1 MLNLVGDV
9 VKYFS
14 FDDVNVDNWVFKLF
28 YKGAF
33 IILLVGSM
41 VGITSQYFG
50 EPINCDFKGID
61 SEMASD
67 YCWIHGSPH
76 MKEGYYEHTKCA
88 VDKDRTTTKEGKED
102 TSYDTSYYQWVTFAL
117 LFQAG
122 TFMLPYKIWRAL
134 EGGLIEE
141 FGLEAKSGIILK
153 EDNRHA
159 ESMDSLLE
167 KYVLYYKSIFHRNQW
182 YFGKYIFCE
191 ILNFVILVLNF
202 YFTDVFLSGNFWY
215 YGSDWIEYSRLSSY
229 KEVRESGNPLCNTFP
244 LEVSCSVP
252 NFGAAGGIQKLNGM
266 CVLTQNIINQKMY
279 LVIWFYMAFLI
290 LTLPVCIF
298 YRVITLF
305 FDCFRSALLIAQLG
319 NTNDKKARNAIRE
332 IMSKCYIGDWF
343 VLFQLSKNVNMYFF
357 RAFVKELAKSLK
369 LAKRSS
375 QRSNQPKITYIEKE
389 KVDNHLPS
397 GPLLGPKKI
406 PDDDS
411 DDDYIDDDVE
421 QGASSNCSSIKK
433 TPRPPPPLRRQS
445 STISSRSIQNKDK
458 TGVPNADHRKRVIR
472 HAGSRV
478 HRLLPGK
485 GHSGRKVG
493 NRKRSM
499 SGYDDFEMNMMLT
512 M

>member
-61 SEMASD
+61 SEMTSD

-88 VDKDRTTTKEGKED
+88 VDKDRTTPKEGEED
-102 TSYDTSYYQWVTFAL
+102 APPYDTSYYQWVTFAL

-252 NFGAAGGIQKLNGM
+252 NFGAGGGIQKLNGM

-279 LVIWFYMAFLI
+279 LVIWFYMVFLI
-290 LTLPVCIF
+290 LIFPICIF
-298 YRVITLF
+298 YRVLTLF
-305 FDCFRSALLIAQLG
+305 FDCFRSACLVGKDVI
-319 NTNDKKARNAIRE
+319 
-332 IMSKCYIGDWF
+332 F
-343 VLFQLSKNVNMYFF
+343 VLFYMILN
-357 RAFVKELAKSLK
+357 
-369 LAKRSS
+369 
-375 QRSNQPKITYIEKE
+375 
-389 KVDNHLPS
+389 LP
-397 GPLLGPKKI
+397 I
-406 PDDDS
+406 F
-411 DDDYIDDDVE
+411 
-421 QGASSNCSSIKK
+421 
-433 TPRPPPPLRRQS
+433 S
-445 STISSRSIQNKDK
+445 STWKHQ
-458 TGVPNADHRKRVIR
+458 
-472 HAGSRV
+472 
-478 HRLLPGK
+478 
-485 GHSGRKVG
+485 
-493 NRKRSM
+493 
-499 SGYDDFEMNMMLT
+499 
-512 M
+512 